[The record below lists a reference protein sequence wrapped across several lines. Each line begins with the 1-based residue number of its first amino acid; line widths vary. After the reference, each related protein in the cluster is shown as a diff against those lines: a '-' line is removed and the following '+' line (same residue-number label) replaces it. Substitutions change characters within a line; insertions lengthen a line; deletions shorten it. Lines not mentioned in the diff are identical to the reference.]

1 MLAQQAGPRDSIKAL
16 QPQTPTLILE
26 EHMLTQKAGPR
37 DSIKAFQPQTPTLAL
52 EE

>member
-1 MLAQQAGPRDSIKAL
+1 MLAQQTGSCNSIKAL
-16 QPQTPTLILE
+16 QPQAPTLVLE
-26 EHMLTQKAGPR
+26 KHMLIQPAGPR